1 MNPIEIFKN
10 KEFEIRGGLVN
21 DAPMFCLAD
30 VCRALGL
37 TTPAKV
43 SEAIRTEF
51 ELGELNSYSFDTGYG
66 VKALTMITEPQLYFV
81 LMRSTK
87 PIAKKFRLWVN
98 QEVLPSIRKHGAY
111 MTPETIKE
119 ALLNP
124 DTIIRIATALKQEQ
138 EQNRQLRA
146 QIEADKEYVALGKSI
161 NTSAGS
167 ILIGDYAKYLSSCE
181 GVTIGGH
188 RLFKWLR
195 KEGYLIKG
203 GARHNMPYQKYIDN
217 GYFEVKARTF
227 NAASTLYQCFTT
239 KITGKGQTALASK
252 ILASFRG
259 GA

>member
-167 ILIGDYAKYLSSCE
+167 ILIGDYAKYLS
-181 GVTIGGH
+181 
-188 RLFKWLR
+188 
-195 KEGYLIKG
+195 
-203 GARHNMPYQKYIDN
+203 
-217 GYFEVKARTF
+217 
-227 NAASTLYQCFTT
+227 
-239 KITGKGQTALASK
+239 
-252 ILASFRG
+252 
-259 GA
+259 